1 MRRMPTRLR
10 GIDVVRGLV
19 MVLMAVD
26 HVRVFAGVPA
36 GGPTPG
42 VFFTRWIT
50 HVCAPGFLF
59 LAGTSAYLRAA
70 RRGDPAAES
79 WHLVTRGLFL
89 IVLELTVLR
98 FAWTFNG
105 DLWNYNLAGV
115 IWLIGW
121 CLVALAALIRLPLGV
136 VATIGAAIVAGHNA
150 WGPVVF
156 GDGGVVGGW
165 VAQGLY
171 TAGSFRLGG
180 TGPRLVILYS
190 LLPWIGVMALGYA
203 FGHVAVRERAER
215 DRWCLG
221 LGAAAIATFLLL
233 RTFNVYGDP
242 RPWNAAPPGAAS
254 AWAPLLSF
262 LNTAKY
268 PASLQYLLMT
278 LGPLL
283 VAVPWL
289 DRARGRLAEALALF
303 GRVPLFYY
311 VLHIPLIHVAAI
323 GVSVLRTGAVSPWL
337 FANHPMEP
345 GPPPSEAVWSLPL
358 LYAVTAAVVVVLY
371 VPCRWYAG
379 VKRRQTHPVLSLV

>member
-1 MRRMPTRLR
+1 MRAVATRVR

-36 GGPTPG
+36 GGPTAA
-42 VFFTRWIT
+42 VYFTRWIT
-50 HVCAPGFLF
+50 HFCAPGFLF
-59 LAGTSAYLRAA
+59 LAGTAVYLRAA
-70 RRGDPAAES
+70 RGAGATAQS
-79 WHLVTRGLFL
+79 GHLVTRGLFL
-89 IVLELTVLR
+89 VLLELTVLR
-98 FAWTFNG
+98 AAWTFNG

-121 CLVALAALIRLPLGV
+121 CLVVLAGLVRLPLW
-136 VATIGAAIVAGHNA
+136 AITAIGAVIVGGHNA

-156 GDGGVVGGW
+156 GGDGVVGGW
-165 VAQGLY
+165 TAQVLY

-203 FGHVAVRERAER
+203 FGPVAVRGPAER
-215 DRWCLG
+215 DRWCLA
-221 LGAAAIATFLLL
+221 LGSAAIVAFLVL
-233 RTFNVYGDP
+233 RIFNIYGDP
-242 RPWNAAPPGAAS
+242 RPWNPAPSGAVS
-254 AWAPLLSF
+254 AWAPVLSF

-283 VAVPWL
+283 VVMPWL
-289 DRARGRLAEALALF
+289 DRTRGWLVDALAVF

-311 VLHIPLIHVAAI
+311 LLHIPIIHLAAL
-323 GVSVLRTGAVSPWL
+323 GVSVLRTGAVSTWQ

-345 GPPPSEAVWSLPL
+345 GPPPPDAIWSLPL
-358 LYAVTAAVVVVLY
+358 LYAVTAGVVLALY
-371 VPCRWYAG
+371 VPCRWYAE
-379 VKRRQTHPVLSLV
+379 VKRTRPHPVLSLV